1 MKSMRDFLVWYNN
14 RDVVPFLEAIDKQF
28 TFYKQQNIDMFKDG
42 VSVPGLTLLYLFN
55 DLPSNTFFT
64 VFNQTNS
71 DLHLLVKD
79 NIVGGPAIIF
89 HRYHEKDVTKIRGE
103 ETCRSIVGYDANA
116 LYLWALM
123 QDMPTGWYTRRREE
137 KQFRPQQA
145 QPFGQMAVQW
155 LTWESAKNGCA
166 IRHQVNGREK
176 RIGKLPVDGWCAEA
190 RTAYQFHGCFFHGCP
205 KCYDQ
210 TETNSVNGKTM
221 AELLEKTR
229 CNTAYLRRHVEV
241 VEMWEC
247 EWKEICKEP
256 DVKSFLAPAS
266 RPRWTMTQ
274 QQILAA
280 VVDGTL
286 FGMVECDVRVPDEL
300 KDYFSE
306 MQPVFKNTSVTRDD
320 IGPFMRQYAEEH
332 DILTKPRV
340 MLVGSFR
347 GVKIL
352 LATPLLRWYLAHGLM
367 VDRVYQ
373 IIEYEPKPCFQRFGE
388 SVSAARRAGDE
399 DPDKAIIADTMKL
412 LGNSGYGKTVT
423 NVDRHRDVKYCTEI
437 DTSSLIN
444 NKRFRQLDVVT
455 DDAYEIKMNKSVVKY
470 TLPLHIG
477 FFVYQYAKLR
487 MLQFYYDFVD
497 RYVERPLFQYC
508 EMDTDSA
515 YIALAGESIDG
526 LVRTDRRV
534 HYFRHRSQWLP
545 AECCDEHEDDY
556 VRARIAGRPWTA
568 TESCCFA
575 RKAFD
580 KRTPGLFK
588 VEWCGDGFVG
598 LCSKTYYCF
607 GATNKYSTKGLSKRH
622 NDIDKNTFLNV
633 LTNRQSGGGFNRGF
647 RVRDSSVMTYVQE
660 RAALTY
666 FYGKRKVLAEGL
678 TTTPLEV

>member
-1 MKSMRDFLVWYNN
+1 
-14 RDVVPFLEAIDKQF
+14 
-28 TFYKQQNIDMFKDG
+28 
-42 VSVPGLTLLYLFN
+42 
-55 DLPSNTFFT
+55 
-64 VFNQTNS
+64 
-71 DLHLLVKD
+71 
-79 NIVGGPAIIF
+79 
-89 HRYHEKDVTKIRGE
+89 
-103 ETCRSIVGYDANA
+103 
-116 LYLWALM
+116 
-123 QDMPTGWYTRRREE
+123 
-137 KQFRPQQA
+137 
-145 QPFGQMAVQW
+145 
-155 LTWESAKNGCA
+155 
-166 IRHQVNGREK
+166 
-176 RIGKLPVDGWCAEA
+176 
-190 RTAYQFHGCFFHGCP
+190 
-205 KCYDQ
+205 
-210 TETNSVNGKTM
+210 
-221 AELLEKTR
+221 
-229 CNTAYLRRHVEV
+229 
-241 VEMWEC
+241 
-247 EWKEICKEP
+247 
-256 DVKSFLAPAS
+256 
-266 RPRWTMTQ
+266 MTQ

-300 KDYFSE
+300 QDYFSE

-352 LATPLLRWYLAHGLM
+352 LATPLLRWYLAHGLV

-373 IIEYEPKPCFQRFGE
+373 IIEYEPNPCFQRFGE

-399 DPDKAIIADTMKL
+399 DPDKTIIADTMKL

-455 DDAYEIKMNKSVVKY
+455 DDAYEIEMNKSVVKY

-515 YIALAGESIDG
+515 YIALAGESVDG

-545 AECCDEHEDDY
+545 AECCDEHEDDN

-647 RVRDSSVMTYVQE
+647 RVRDSSVVTYVQE

-666 FYGKRKVLAEGL
+666 FYGKRKVLADGL
-678 TTTPLEV
+678 STAPLEV